1 MEIKFKKTF
10 MKDLESLP
18 KQIRKK
24 VEKLVFVKLE
34 EISSITELKNLKK
47 IKGFDKFY
55 RFRIGDYRI
64 GMECRA
70 STLTLYRVLHRK
82 DIYRKFP

>member
-18 KQIRKK
+18 KNIRKK
-24 VEKLVFVKLE
+24 VENFVFVKLA

-64 GMECRA
+64 GLEFKDSIMI
-70 STLTLYRVLHRK
+70 LYRVLHRK
-82 DIYRKFP
+82 NIYKRFP